1 MSLKFLGFASSAE
14 ISSMERVAR
23 WLLHLGQVPTQ
34 DFMETTVIM
43 DSIHSEMGS
52 ISSFQ
57 DISEQELPRPSDP
70 LINETKSASSTG
82 TSMMTI
88 SGICEQ
94 DVIDMVTKWV
104 QRVNEVDPDDLL
116 PVVIYSVSESGEAL
130 TSYSTTYDKSNSV
143 EDDNVEMEEVK
154 MPSDNLS
161 NEEVRGEPEPICGD
175 ILNSESSRAEN
186 SSVVEYYVPETGHY
200 ISRSVSLS
208 ALATIGYELAMRRCG
223 SLSGFPLGRLPPAS
237 IVNMK
242 PPVLKSDEKSLKRSG
257 GEKKTKRGKLRKAFS
272 KFARIVF
279 PCCFTRTDR

>member
-43 DSIHSEMGS
+43 DSIHSEVGS
-52 ISSFQ
+52 VSSFQ

-70 LINETKSASSTG
+70 LVDETKFASSAG

-94 DVIDMVTKWV
+94 DVIDMVVKWV
-104 QRVNEVDPDDLL
+104 RRVNEVDPHDLL
-116 PVVIYSVSESGEAL
+116 PVAIYSASESGEA
-130 TSYSTTYDKSNSV
+130 YSTTYDKSNSV
-143 EDDNVEMEEVK
+143 EHDNMEVEEVK

-161 NEEVRGEPEPICGD
+161 NEEVRGEPEPICED

-186 SSVVEYYVPETGHY
+186 NSVVEYYVPETGHY
-200 ISRSVSLS
+200 KSRSVSLS
-208 ALATIGYELAMRRCG
+208 ALAIIGYELAMRRCG

-242 PPVLKSDEKSLKRSG
+242 PPVSKPDEKALKRCG

>member
-34 DFMETTVIM
+34 DFIETTVIM

-52 ISSFQ
+52 VSSFQ

-70 LINETKSASSTG
+70 LVDETKSASSTG

-116 PVVIYSVSESGEAL
+116 PVVIYSVSERSGEAL

-154 MPSDNLS
+154 MSSVNLS

-175 ILNSESSRAEN
+175 ILNSESSRAEK
-186 SSVVEYYVPETGHY
+186 VEYYTYVPETGHY
-200 ISRSVSLS
+200 ISQSVSLS

-242 PPVLKSDEKSLKRSG
+242 PPVSKPDEKALKRSG
-257 GEKKTKRGKLRKAFS
+257 REKKTKRGKLRKAFS